1 MSLNIIIANETDS
14 PHPIALKIGT
24 DPVADHTAITRARFL
39 SSKGENLCDSDD
51 YPDAWDFS
59 TPDRIIMVL
68 GKAGLP
74 AGKSFSAKLIT
85 HTAEYPDGFLWD
97 NEINLTVLK

>member
-14 PHPIALKIGT
+14 PHPISLKIGT
-24 DPVADHTAITRARFL
+24 DPIANHTAITRARFL
-39 SSKGENLCDSDD
+39 SSKGVNLCDSDD

-59 TPDRIIMVL
+59 EVDKITMVL

-85 HTAEYPDGFLWD
+85 HTDEYPDGFLWD
-97 NEINLTVLK
+97 DEINLMVLK